1 MSENSHPRYD
11 AVIVGAGFAGLYM
24 LHRLRRCGFKATVFE
39 AGSGVGGTW
48 YWNRYPGARCDV
60 ESMEYS
66 YSFDDELQQQW
77 EWTERYAGQPEILS
91 YANHV
96 ADRFDLNRD
105 IVFDTRVVKAHFDE
119 TKTLWLIETDTGR
132 VVSARFCILATGC
145 LSSANLPDFAG
156 RDDFVG
162 DTYHTGRWP
171 HEGVDFSG
179 RRVGIVGTGSSAIQA
194 IPVIA
199 AQAAHLTV
207 FQRTPNYSI
216 PARNAP
222 IDKELVA
229 EIKAEYPAFRARNTK
244 EAAGF
249 GSKIP
254 KNDVAA
260 LEDTETNRAG
270 NYTLRWD
277 RGGFGFLS
285 AYNDLIVDHDA
296 NETAAGF
303 VREQIRR
310 IVDDPA
316 TAELLCPDNVIGC
329 KRPCLDT
336 GYFETYNRP
345 NVTLVDVRTNP
356 IERIT
361 PAGIVVAG
369 KSPQRGSAR
378 GHPSQEE
385 SLQPGSARG
394 HPSHGESPQPGS
406 ARGHPSQEES
416 PQPGSARGHPSQ
428 EESPQP
434 GSARG
439 HPSHGESPQ
448 RGSAR
453 GHPSHGNEHAVDCI
467 VFATGFDAMTGA
479 MLSIDIRG
487 RDGLALGEKWSAGPV
502 TYLGLT
508 TSAFPNLFMISGPGS
523 PSVLT
528 NMIVSIEQH
537 VEWIA
542 DCLAHLRENG
552 LAAIEATPA
561 AENDWVAHVNAVA
574 DQTLYPTCNSWYLGK
589 NIPGKP
595 QVFMPL
601 IGFPPYVEK
610 CDAVVA
616 NGYEGFELHVGLDGK
631 AEAGA

>member
-1 MSENSHPRYD
+1 MSEISQPQYD

-24 LHRLRRCGFKATVFE
+24 LHRLRQDGFRAIVFE

-66 YSFDDELQQQW
+66 YSFSDALQQEW
-77 EWTERYAGQPEILS
+77 EWTERYAGQPEILR

-96 ADRFDLNRD
+96 AERFDLRRD
-105 IVFDTRVVKAHFDE
+105 IVFDTRVSSARFDE
-119 TKTLWLIETDTGR
+119 AAAFWDVETDTGR
-132 VVSARFCILATGC
+132 TVSARHCILATGC
-145 LSSANLPDFAG
+145 LSSANLPDFEG
-156 RDDFVG
+156 RDSFLG
-162 DTYHTGRWP
+162 ETYHTGRWP
-171 HEGVDFSG
+171 HEGVDFTG
-179 RRVGIVGTGSSAIQA
+179 KRVGIIGTGSSAIQA

-199 AQAAHLTV
+199 EQAQHLTV

-222 IDKELVA
+222 IDPNLVQ
-229 EIKAEYPAFRARNTK
+229 EIKAEYPAFRERNYQ
-244 EAAGF
+244 EPAGF

-254 KNDVAA
+254 KNDQAA
-260 LEDTETNRAG
+260 LEDAEESRAR
-270 NYTLRWD
+270 NYAKRWE

-285 AYNDLIVDHDA
+285 AYNDLIVNRDA
-296 NETAAGF
+296 NDTAAGF
-303 VREQIRR
+303 VRDRIRET
-310 IVDDPA
+310 VADPT

-345 NVTLVDVRTNP
+345 NVELVDVRTDP

-361 PAGIVVAG
+361 PEGIVVAG
-369 KSPQRGSAR
+369 R
-378 GHPSQEE
+378 
-385 SLQPGSARG
+385 
-394 HPSHGESPQPGS
+394 
-406 ARGHPSQEES
+406 
-416 PQPGSARGHPSQ
+416 
-428 EESPQP
+428 
-434 GSARG
+434 
-439 HPSHGESPQ
+439 
-448 RGSAR
+448 
-453 GHPSHGNEHAVDCI
+453 EHAVDCI

-487 RDGLALGEKWSAGPV
+487 RQGRTLTDKWAAGPV

-508 TSAFPNLFMISGPGS
+508 TSGFPNLFMISGPGS

-542 DCLAHLRENG
+542 DCMGHLRDEG

-561 AENDWVAHVNAVA
+561 AEDGWVTHVNAVA

-616 NGYEGFELHVGLDGK
+616 NGYEGFQLRNGT
-631 AEAGA
+631 EA

>member
-119 TKTLWLIETDTGR
+119 TQTLWQIETDTGR

-145 LSSANLPDFAG
+145 LSSANLPDFEG

-229 EIKAEYPAFRARNTK
+229 EIKAEYPAFRARNSK
-244 EAAGF
+244 EPAGF

-260 LEDTETNRAG
+260 LEDTETNRAS

-285 AYNDLIVDHDA
+285 AYNDLIVNRDA

-369 KSPQRGSAR
+369 R
-378 GHPSQEE
+378 

-394 HPSHGESPQPGS
+394 HPSHG
-406 ARGHPSQEES
+406 
-416 PQPGSARGHPSQ
+416 
-428 EESPQP
+428 
-434 GSARG
+434 
-439 HPSHGESPQ
+439 
-448 RGSAR
+448 
-453 GHPSHGNEHAVDCI
+453 NEYAVDCI

-537 VEWIA
+537 VDWIA